1 MSHKTWAMSDMTAV
15 VLVIRAAMTGI
26 TRKLGANPLV
36 STEDFVDLR
45 VVA

>member
-1 MSHKTWAMSDMTAV
+1 MSHKTWAMSDMTGV
-15 VLVIRAAMTGI
+15 MSVTRAAMMDI